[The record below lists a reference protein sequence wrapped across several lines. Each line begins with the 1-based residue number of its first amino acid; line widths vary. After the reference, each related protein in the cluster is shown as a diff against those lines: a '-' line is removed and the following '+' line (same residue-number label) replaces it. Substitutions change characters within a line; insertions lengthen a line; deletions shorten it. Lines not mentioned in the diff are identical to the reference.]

1 MKTILLTLIALLVV
15 INSILLSTIFANE
28 LPQITVSILP
38 QRFFVK
44 KIAGNLVKVQV
55 MVPPGFNPATYEPS
69 PDQLKHVNHSRIY
82 FATGVPFEKAWLP
95 KLTSIKPNILVKHT
109 EKGSNGKPDPHIWL
123 SPRLVKKQ
131 VRIIAKTLIEE
142 DPNHKNTYQKRLA
155 KFERELD
162 ELDNKISQLFQKKE
176 GGREFLVFHPAWG
189 HFASTYGLKQIA
201 VEKEGKEPSAKD
213 MATLLTYVKGRGLK
227 TIFVQPQVSERSAMS
242 IARDIV
248 GQVET
253 ADPLNENWAKNL
265 EAVAL
270 KISKALR

>member
-1 MKTILLTLIALLVV
+1 MKTILFTLIALLIV
-15 INSILLSTIFANE
+15 INSLLLSAIFANE

-44 KIAGNLVKVQV
+44 KIAGNLVKVRV

-69 PDQLKHVNHSRIY
+69 PSQLKHINHSRIY
-82 FATGVPFEKAWLP
+82 FTTGVPFEKTWLP
-95 KLTSIKPNILVKHT
+95 KLTSINPDILIKHT
-109 EKGSNGKPDPHIWL
+109 EKGIDRRPDPHIWL

-142 DPNHKNTYQKRLA
+142 DPNHKTTYQRRLA
-155 KFERELD
+155 QFEKELD
-162 ELDNKISQLFQKKE
+162 ELDNKIRRLFQKKE

-201 VEKEGKEPSAKD
+201 VEKEGKEASAKE

-227 TIFVQPQVSERSAMS
+227 TIFVQPQISKKSAMA

-248 GQVET
+248 GQIET

-265 EAVAL
+265 EDVAL
-270 KISKALR
+270 KISNALR